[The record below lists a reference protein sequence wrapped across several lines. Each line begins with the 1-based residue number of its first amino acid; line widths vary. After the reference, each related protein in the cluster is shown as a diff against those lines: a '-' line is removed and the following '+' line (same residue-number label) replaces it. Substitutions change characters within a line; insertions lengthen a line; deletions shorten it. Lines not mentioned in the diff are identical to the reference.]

1 MAPAST
7 PRRHAILSCARIF
20 ADRGAVP
27 LGLEDAA
34 TQGND
39 PADPLGLAWRAQA
52 DAAACHLRFADGLL
66 PDPADVRSTATPQGS
81 RPSQSSQPLPPSQS
95 SQPAQ
100 SSQPSPSSQPD
111 DETAARAMAYFHALA
126 RARAEALGAAWLPGI
141 AANLRQLPMPST
153 HDPAAL
159 LQAQVSSYFRDS
171 LMLAGDPPLPAVAPA
186 LREVLPQLLLHLR
199 NADQFGQL
207 ARGVSRQLADHD
219 TTRQRSGGGLMRWL
233 NPRSRP
239 LPSRHLVAAAGQA
252 ARTRAP
258 EDPQGVENPFEMPD
272 DTARPDTGR
281 TAHASRPDTGQ
292 SPDPKQPDSPLDPGP
307 ALPLELAEGYRVFT
321 RAHDQ
326 VIAAS
331 QLAHP
336 DELERLRHRLDRAV
350 APYRRIMQRL
360 AHRLQRRLQA
370 SSQERWQ
377 HDQDEGELDP
387 ARLARLVT
395 RPLERSIFRQRHPTP
410 GGATAVTLLIDNS
423 GSMRGH
429 PMAVAAVTV
438 DILAQTLERCRIPTE
453 ILGYTT
459 VDRRHSAAYQD
470 WVAAGNPPRPGRL
483 NGLRHIVYKSMDT
496 PWRRCRRDLGLMLK
510 DEILRENID
519 GEALWWASQRL
530 RLRPE
535 PRRLLIVI
543 SDGAPRDTDTLAHNP
558 GHYLDRH
565 LHQVI
570 RWLVQ
575 RTDIALHAIGIGHPV
590 DRYYPDAVTLR
601 SVEGLGEVLT
611 RSVGDWIVG
620 HTEREQTR
628 RKPGVRG
635 RRAA

>member
-34 TQGND
+34 AQGHD
-39 PADPLGLAWRAQA
+39 PDDPLGLAWRAQA

-66 PDPADVRSTATPQGS
+66 PDPADGRQA
-81 RPSQSSQPLPPSQS
+81 L
-95 SQPAQ
+95 A
-100 SSQPSPSSQPD
+100 SQPSPPLRSSRDPAEPPSRD
-111 DETAARAMAYFHALA
+111 DEAAARAMAYFHALA

-141 AANLRQLPMPST
+141 AANLHQLPEPPA

-171 LMLAGDPPLPAVAPA
+171 LMRGNHEPPLPAVAPA
-186 LREVLPQLLLHLR
+186 LREALPQLLRHLR
-199 NADQFGQL
+199 DAEHFGQL
-207 ARGVSRQLADHD
+207 ARGVSRQLAEHES
-219 TTRQRSGGGLMRWL
+219 TRRRPGGGLMRWL

-258 EDPQGVENPFEMPD
+258 DEPQSLENPFEMPD
-272 DTARPDTGR
+272 DAARPDTGR
-281 TAHASRPDTGQ
+281 TAHASRPDTDQ
-292 SPDPKQPDSPLDPGP
+292 PPDPTQPDSPLDPGP
-307 ALPLELAEGYRVFT
+307 PLPLELAEGYRVFT

-331 QLAHP
+331 QLGHP

-370 SSQERWQ
+370 SSQERWR

-395 RPLERSIFRQRHPTP
+395 RPLERNIFRQRHPTP

-470 WVAAGNPPRPGRL
+470 WVAAGSPPRPGRL

-570 RWLVQ
+570 RWLLQ

-590 DRYYPDAVTLR
+590 DRYYPNAVTLR

-620 HTEREQTR
+620 HAEGEHGR
-628 RKPGVRG
+628 RKSATRG
-635 RRAA
+635 GRAA